1 MPPPPARVL
10 LPRDSKM
17 PRVCA
22 AQCPAPVRAATI
34 APGPPLTVRLRAM
47 AHRPNDKS
55 LDTAHTTASLL
66 SLRGAKAVFCNRWA
80 VSARAPVPAHPHAAS
95 RSSPDRSTT
104 LRHSIPDLKDES
116 RKPLSRRVA
125 LRRSPEKP

>member
-1 MPPPPARVL
+1 MSPPPARVL
-10 LPRDSKM
+10 FPRDSKT

-116 RKPLSRRVA
+116 RKAAESPSRHE
-125 LRRSPEKP
+125 EKP